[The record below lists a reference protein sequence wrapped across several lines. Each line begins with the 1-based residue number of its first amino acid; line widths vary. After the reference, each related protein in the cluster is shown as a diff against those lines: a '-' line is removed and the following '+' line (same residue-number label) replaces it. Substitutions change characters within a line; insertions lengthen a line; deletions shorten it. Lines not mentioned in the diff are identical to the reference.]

1 MRISPRSSLFVPPWL
16 AIVALVAP
24 TFGALAHAQNVAVVP
39 PLCADLPG
47 NAAVAMP
54 LRWSHGTL
62 QVWMDQQLLPPAI
75 VGQSLT
81 GVRFRRST
89 LLGDGA
95 NPALTRTITVRG
107 GYRPESSGTMVPLLA
122 TNRPPGMQ
130 VLFGPGQV
138 TSSATSV
145 PSPASA
151 VGEDLLVIPFTT
163 PLPYAGGSLVLEF
176 EVDDAPLQIS
186 NAHWVDA
193 VWFVGVQDNGYA
205 VTVGAGNCTSH
216 TQPTELRWVG
226 PSPAAGVTGSLEL
239 RGVRTPPGGT
249 TPVAQW
255 LTLSPRAGNFGTS
268 LTALD
273 PWLVG
278 CFQWAATDV
287 LWIGS
292 AGPSGTFSA
301 SLPFP
306 TTAAFGTEVGAQAA
320 WYDDTRPGLS
330 ASVSNGVVL
339 RLGYT
344 GTGNHCA
351 SAFFLGDA
359 TTSPWPV
366 SYAQMPVLRLD
377 Y

>member
-1 MRISPRSSLFVPPWL
+1 MSPRSSLFVSPWL
-16 AIVALVAP
+16 AAVALIGP
-24 TFGALAHAQNVAVVP
+24 TFGVLAHAQNGAVVP
-39 PLCADLPG
+39 PLCAGLPG

-54 LRWSHGTL
+54 LRWSHGAL
-62 QVWMDQQLLPPAI
+62 QVWMDPQLLPPGL
-75 VGQSLT
+75 VGQSLN

-107 GYRPESSGTMVPLLA
+107 GYRPETSGTMVPVLA
-122 TNRPPGMQ
+122 TNRPTGMQ
-130 VLFGPGQV
+130 VLFGPGPV
-138 TSSATSV
+138 TSLATPV
-145 PSPASA
+145 PSAANA

-163 PLPYAGGSLVLEF
+163 PLPYATGSLVLEF

-193 VWFVGVQDNGYA
+193 VWFVGAQDSGYA

-216 TQPTELRWVG
+216 SQPTELRWVG
-226 PSPAAGVTGSLEL
+226 ASPAAGVTGLLEL
-239 RGVRTPPGGT
+239 RGVRTPPGGS

-255 LTLSPRAGNFGTS
+255 LTLSPRAGNFGIS
-268 LTALD
+268 LTTLD
-273 PWLVG
+273 PGLVG

-287 LWIGS
+287 LWIAS
-292 AGPSGTFSA
+292 AGPTGTFAA
-301 SLPFP
+301 SIPFP
-306 TTAAFGTEVGAQAA
+306 TTATLGTEVGAQAA

-344 GTGNHCA
+344 GTGNYCA

-359 TTSPWPV
+359 ATSPWSV
-366 SYAQMPVLRLD
+366 SFAQMPVLRLD